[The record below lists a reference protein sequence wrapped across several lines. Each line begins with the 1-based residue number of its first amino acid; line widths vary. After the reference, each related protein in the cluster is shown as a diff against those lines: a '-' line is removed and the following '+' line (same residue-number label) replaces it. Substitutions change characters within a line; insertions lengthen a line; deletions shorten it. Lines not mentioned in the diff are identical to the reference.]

1 MQGGVKKESK
11 QSSKSR
17 EYGVHVVR
25 VCVCILCMYD
35 NKTFRNWKIWEE
47 EVNQGNEGV
56 VVRTLHTY
64 IIHVYTTLQ
73 PFVIYQMCALY
84 CKSSLKDLLFKL

>member
-1 MQGGVKKESK
+1 VQGGVKKESK

-56 VVRTLHTY
+56 VVRHTCVHNTPTFCNLSNVC
-64 IIHVYTTLQ
+64 IVL
-73 PFVIYQMCALY
+73 
-84 CKSSLKDLLFKL
+84 

>member
-56 VVRTLHTY
+56 VVHVHYMTY
-64 IIHVYTTLQ
+64 
-73 PFVIYQMCALY
+73 MCTQH
-84 CKSSLKDLLFKL
+84 SNLL